1 MQNDPI
7 RPRPPLV
14 DAHCHLLAEEF
25 ADGPGPVLEEGR
37 GVGIVRFV
45 TAAVLPEEWNPSL
58 ALARAHPDV
67 SCVLGVHPWYCGQT
81 SPECLKD
88 LPAALERGAAGVGEI
103 GLDTVT
109 DRCPFD
115 VQRVFFCRQLAVAR
129 EMNLPVVLHC
139 RKAFN
144 ETLEVLKREGAPA
157 RGGLVH
163 SFAGSAEIAEAFLEY
178 GFMFSL
184 GGILTYRN
192 SPRRTAA
199 LRRIYPDALLL
210 ETDAPDIPP
219 VERHGLGPNTPA
231 NILYNLRAASEML
244 EVSEDEI
251 AHITTKNAEKLFG
264 FRREPAF

>member
-1 MQNDPI
+1 
-7 RPRPPLV
+7 V

-25 ADGPGPVLEEGR
+25 GAGPGPVLEEGR
-37 GVGIVRFV
+37 GAGIVRFV
-45 TAAVLPEEWNPSL
+45 TAAVLPEEWEPSL
-58 ALARAHPDV
+58 ALSRAHPDV
-67 SCVLGVHPWYCGQT
+67 SCVLGVHPWYCGRT

-109 DRCPFD
+109 DRTPFD
-115 VQRVFFCRQLAVAR
+115 LQLVFFRRQLAIAR

-144 ETLEVLKREGAPA
+144 ETLAVLKREGAPA

-163 SFAGSAEIAEAFLEY
+163 SFAGSAEVAEAFMEH
-178 GFMFSL
+178 GFVFSL

-192 SPRRTAA
+192 SLRRAQA
-199 LRRIYPDALLL
+199 LRRMYPDAMLL

-219 VERHGLGPNTPA
+219 VERHGMGPNTPA
-231 NILYNLRAASEML
+231 NILYNLRAASEIL
-244 EVSEDEI
+244 ETPEDEI
-251 AHITTKNAEKLFG
+251 ARITTHNAKKLLG
-264 FRREPAF
+264 FHDEPAL

>member
-1 MQNDPI
+1 MPSDPP
-7 RPRPPLV
+7 RPCPPLV

-25 ADGPGPVLEEGR
+25 GGGPGPVLEEGR
-37 GVGIVRFV
+37 RAGIVRFV
-45 TAAVLPEEWNPSL
+45 TAAVLPEEWEPSL
-58 ALARAHPDV
+58 ALSRAHPDV
-67 SCVLGVHPWYCGQT
+67 SCVLGVHPWYCGRT
-81 SPECLKD
+81 SPECLES
-88 LPAALERGAAGVGEI
+88 LPEALERGAVGVGEI

-109 DRCPFD
+109 DRTPFD
-115 VQRVFFCRQLAVAR
+115 LQLDFFRRQLTVAR

-144 ETLEVLKREGAPA
+144 ETLAVLKGEGAPA

-163 SFAGSAEIAEAFLEY
+163 SFAGSAEVAESFMEH

-192 SPRRTAA
+192 SLRRAQA

-231 NILYNLRAASEML
+231 NILYNLRAASEIL
-244 EVSEDEI
+244 EVSEEEI
-251 AHITTKNAEKLFG
+251 AHKTTNNAEKLFG
-264 FRREPAF
+264 FRHEPAL

>member
-1 MQNDPI
+1 MPNDPSSA
-7 RPRPPLV
+7 RPPLV

-25 ADGPGPVLEEGR
+25 GAGPGPVLEEGR
-37 GVGIVRFV
+37 EAGIVRFV
-45 TAAVLPEEWNPSL
+45 TAAVVPEEWAPSL
-58 ALARAHPDV
+58 ELVRAHADV
-67 SCVLGVHPWYCGQT
+67 SCVLGVHPWHCAQV
-81 SPECLKD
+81 SPEALAP
-88 LPAALERGAAGVGEI
+88 LPEALAQGAVGVGEI
-103 GLDTVT
+103 GLDMVT
-109 DRCPFD
+109 DRCPFE
-115 VQRVFFCRQLAVAR
+115 VQRVFFSRQLAVAR

-139 RKAFN
+139 RKGFN

-163 SFAGSAEIAEAFLEY
+163 SFAGSAEIAESFLEH

-192 SPRRTAA
+192 SPRRTQA
-199 LRRIYPDALLL
+199 LHRIYPDALLL

-219 VERHGLGPNTPA
+219 VERHGLGPNTPT

-251 AHITTKNAEKLFG
+251 ARITTQNAEKLFG
-264 FRREPAF
+264 FHHEPAL

>member
-1 MQNDPI
+1 MQNDPL

-25 ADGPGPVLEEGR
+25 ADGPGRVLEEGR
-37 GVGIVRFV
+37 GAGVVRFV
-45 TAAVLPEEWNPSL
+45 TAAVLPEEWEPSL

-67 SCVLGVHPWYCGQT
+67 SSVLGVHPWYCGQT
-81 SPECLKD
+81 SPECLAA
-88 LPAALERGAAGVGEI
+88 LPAALELGAAGVGEI

-109 DRCPFD
+109 DRTPFD
-115 VQRVFFCRQLAVAR
+115 LQRDFFRRQLAIAR
-129 EMNLPVVLHC
+129 EVNLPVVLHC

-144 ETLEVLKREGAPA
+144 ETLEVLKREGGPA

-163 SFAGSAEIAEAFLEY
+163 SFAGSAEVAEAFMAH

-184 GGILTYRN
+184 GGILTHRN
-192 SPRRTAA
+192 SPRRAAA

-231 NILYNLRAASEML
+231 NILYNLRAASEIL
-244 EVSEDEI
+244 EVAEEEI
-251 AHITTKNAEKLFG
+251 AQITTKNAEKLFG
-264 FRREPAF
+264 FRHEPAL